1 MVLLFSCPW
10 QLTYLKDTTMMKKIV
25 LCYHSGCRGGNLAC
39 LCSTSLTWDLGSNPV
54 VTEILDGAV
63 RGETANQIQTG

>member
-1 MVLLFSCPW
+1 MGAEEVIWP
-10 QLTYLKDTTMMKKIV
+10 
-25 LCYHSGCRGGNLAC
+25 

-63 RGETANQIQTG
+63 RGETANQIQTGQESYTAFPAEIFMVPDKVWTMF